1 MDRKLCTGYRE
12 ADFKRGNFGKDSE
25 DQIYPHEAELLI
37 RKFKISNNF
46 EINNYIKKKNFN

>member
-12 ADFKRGNFGKDSE
+12 ADFKRGNFGKNSE
-25 DQIYPHEAELLI
+25 DQIYAYEAEHLI

-46 EINNYIKKKNFN
+46 KINYIKKNNFN